1 MAATRA
7 GHRTPMPTRRRVT
20 IGVFGLL
27 LLPAELPVLPEN
39 LFAATP
45 YAAEDDA
52 RVTIGWPQ
60 LARQVDQVI
69 VRASTDSAR
78 VAVLTQSYGEAGALQ
93 RYGRAGVPVF
103 SGQNS
108 LWYYGHPTIA
118 NTGDR
123 HRRIRPYGARRV
135 VRDLPA
141 GRNGAH
147 PVWPGQP
154 GERSAHLDLHAPV
167 PTLGSTVAT
176 TAPRRLTT
184 RLLID
189 AITPAEGAG
198 PAIERCG
205 CRSGP

>member
-20 IGVFGLL
+20 IRYAATGVFGLL

-103 SGQNS
+103 SGHNS
-108 LWYYGHPTIA
+108 LWYYGHPTSRTRVIVIV
-118 NTGDR
+118 GYDR
-123 HRRIRPYGARRV
+123 TALAAWFVTCRPAGTVHTPYGL
-135 VRDLPA
+135 DNQE
-141 GRNGAH
+141 NGAPISICTH
-147 PVWPGQP
+147 
-154 GERSAHLDLHAPV
+154 
-167 PTLGSTVAT
+167 
-176 TAPRRLTT
+176 PRRPWAQLWPQL
-184 RLLID
+184 RHD
-189 AITPAEGAG
+189 D
-198 PAIERCG
+198 
-205 CRSGP
+205 